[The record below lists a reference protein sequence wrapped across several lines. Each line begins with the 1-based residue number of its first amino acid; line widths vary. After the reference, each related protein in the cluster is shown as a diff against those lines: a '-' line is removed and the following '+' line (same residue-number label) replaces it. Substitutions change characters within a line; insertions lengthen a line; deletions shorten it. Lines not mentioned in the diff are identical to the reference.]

1 MLYLILSILFSVL
14 LLVNFRIFPTYGI
27 NTWQAICLNYIVCFL
42 TGLVLLPHG
51 QKFMLDL
58 SQNWTWYCLL
68 LGLGFIITFI
78 LSGLSTQKSGILPTS
93 LANNLSLIIPV
104 GVSLG
109 ILHTSA
115 KVFDLSNYTGILLA
129 LIAIALITF
138 NKKQAADADYTYWYL
153 PLGVFVFYGITNT
166 AINVLN
172 LYYIPNPE
180 LTIPVTLIMVLG
192 AAISGLVVLTF
203 RGLKHKEPLLLKNM
217 VAAVSLGIPN
227 FLSFY
232 MLLLALSSFGNDGA
246 FVYPFY
252 NIGLIVISTLVAV
265 LFFKE
270 KLSKVNTW
278 GLILGICSL
287 LLLSHQ
293 ELNLW

>member
-1 MLYLILSILFSVL
+1 MLYLVLSILFSVL
-14 LLVNFRIFPTYGI
+14 LLINFRIFPKYGI
-27 NTWQAICLNYIVCFL
+27 NTWQAICLNYIVCFI
-42 TGLVLLPHG
+42 TGLALMPEG
-51 QKFMLDL
+51 QSFLLDL
-58 SQNWTWYCLL
+58 SANWTWYCLI
-68 LGLGFIITFI
+68 LGVGFIITFI

-115 KVFDLSNYTGILLA
+115 KVFDLSNYIGILLA

-138 NKKQAADADYTYWYL
+138 NKKQAADADYSYWYL

-166 AINVLN
+166 VINILN
-172 LYYIPNPE
+172 WKYIPNPE
-180 LTIPVTLIMVLG
+180 QTIPVTLIMVLG
-192 AAISGLVVLTF
+192 AAISGLMVLTF
-203 RGLKHKEPLLLKNM
+203 RKIKLKEVFELKNLL
-217 VAAVSLGIPN
+217 AAVSLGIPN

-232 MLLLALSSFGNDGA
+232 LLLLALSSFGNDGA

-252 NIGLIVISTLVAV
+252 NIGLILLSTAVAV

-270 KLSKVNTW
+270 KLSKMNSW
-278 GLILGICSL
+278 GLILGIGSL